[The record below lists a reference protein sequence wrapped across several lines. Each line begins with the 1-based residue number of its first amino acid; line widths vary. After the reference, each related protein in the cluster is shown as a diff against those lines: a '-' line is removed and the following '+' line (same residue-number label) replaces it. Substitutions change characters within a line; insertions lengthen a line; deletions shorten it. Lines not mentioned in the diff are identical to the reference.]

1 MKSRDVSCR
10 IGLLIGG
17 VAIVGMTAMTAGC
30 GKGEDK
36 CRKRLSKLPGALRV
50 YPPPSGREASE

>member
-36 CRKRLSKLPGALRV
+36 PSETPEPTKTSGA
-50 YPPPSGREASE
+50 PAPSGS